1 MNNTARNTLVLA
13 SLLIVTGAVSYAISG
28 RKHSKLNEL
37 KAKNKELTQQIAN
50 IRNMMEN
57 KEELEQERELQIAL
71 ASQRSKAIIDI
82 DTPAI
87 TYDYL
92 LSLLR

>member
-37 KAKNKELTQQIAN
+37 KAKNKELTQQIA
-50 IRNMMEN
+50 
-57 KEELEQERELQIAL
+57 
-71 ASQRSKAIIDI
+71 
-82 DTPAI
+82 T
-87 TYDYL
+87 
-92 LSLLR
+92 

>member
-37 KAKNKELTQQIAN
+37 KTKNKELTQQIAN
-50 IRNMMEN
+50 IKNMMEY
-57 KEELEQERELQIAL
+57 KE
-71 ASQRSKAIIDI
+71 
-82 DTPAI
+82 
-87 TYDYL
+87 
-92 LSLLR
+92 